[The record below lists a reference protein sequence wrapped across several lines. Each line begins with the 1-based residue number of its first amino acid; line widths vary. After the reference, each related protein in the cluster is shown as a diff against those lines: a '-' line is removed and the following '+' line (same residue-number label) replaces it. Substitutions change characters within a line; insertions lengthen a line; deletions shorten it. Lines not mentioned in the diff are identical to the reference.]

1 VSLVSRALEAQGIS
15 TVVVGSA
22 RDIVEECGVARMVF
36 VDFPL
41 GNSAGKPGNREMQR
55 SIASLALDVVESAPA
70 PRTTV
75 QAPVQ
80 WGSDDWRTAFMEI
93 GEHNIEALR
102 AAGEKRR
109 AAQVAS

>member
-1 VSLVSRALEAQGIS
+1 MSLVSRALEAQGIA
-15 TVVVGSA
+15 TVVIGSA
-22 RDIVEECGVARMVF
+22 RDIVEECGVARMLF

-41 GNSAGKPGNREMQR
+41 GNPTGKPGDREMQR
-55 SIASLALDVVESAPA
+55 SITSLALDVVASALV

-75 QAPVQ
+75 QAPVD
-80 WGSDDWRTAFMEI
+80 WGSDDWRTRFMAI

-109 AAQVAS
+109 AAQAAS